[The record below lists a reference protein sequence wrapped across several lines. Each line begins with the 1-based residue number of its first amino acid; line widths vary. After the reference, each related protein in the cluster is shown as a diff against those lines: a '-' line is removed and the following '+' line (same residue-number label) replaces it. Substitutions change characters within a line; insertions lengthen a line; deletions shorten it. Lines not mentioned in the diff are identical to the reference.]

1 MEEEQKLEV
10 CMFKMNCLLTFSDT
24 HGFILPTQPLERLE
38 LLETMNKEALAA
50 LKRREG
56 AEVKFSKARNFLKRL
71 HTCAVPVILR

>member
-1 MEEEQKLEV
+1 MLEV

-24 HGFILPTQPLERLE
+24 HGFIPPTQVLER
-38 LLETMNKEALAA
+38 LETMNKEALAA

-71 HTCAVPVILR
+71 HSCAVPVILR